1 MEEDLDKHWLWLENN
16 LLPCLEDFDNPVE
29 AVEFGQAKIKSLIAN
44 EQDTK
49 DALDCECGC
58 EGVSL
63 WVWYGHECVR
73 WAWEVF
79 ELGNGV
85 YFITAT
91 GNLV

>member
-1 MEEDLDKHWLWLENN
+1 MVECPQSVLHLLSVCVAVATASMEEDLDKHWLWLENN

-63 WVWYGHECVR
+63 WV
-73 WAWEVF
+73 
-79 ELGNGV
+79 
-85 YFITAT
+85 
-91 GNLV
+91 

>member
-63 WVWYGHECVR
+63 WVWYGHECVI
-73 WAWEVF
+73 WSWVCDMVMSVWGEH
-79 ELGNGV
+79 EKCLS
-85 YFITAT
+85 
-91 GNLV
+91 